1 MSLVQPSEVEFWELF
16 FAQNYID
23 NPKLQIFGVT
33 SKSIHM
39 QLLISRE
46 YEMKMGQRLKIV
58 SKENGEMCAAFR
70 AYRLSE
76 KCLNSLPLWDE
87 GYMKSYLMNQYLE

>member
-1 MSLVQPSEVEFWELF
+1 
-16 FAQNYID
+16 
-23 NPKLQIFGVT
+23 
-33 SKSIHM
+33 
-39 QLLISRE
+39 
-46 YEMKMGQRLKIV
+46 MKMGQRLKIV